1 MLFFKTIIIAIK
13 IMTTI
18 TMSND
23 NDDKY
28 CCSEKPTVKTK
39 SMQFSSTCINR
50 FLHKMVISTNLGFDL
65 GSYKQVLNFRRE
77 KYYNL

>member
-1 MLFFKTIIIAIK
+1 MLFFKTITIIAIK

-23 NDDKY
+23 NNDKY
-28 CCSEKPTVKTK
+28 RCSEKPRVKTK
-39 SMQFSSTCINR
+39 NVQFSSTCINR

-65 GSYKQVLNFRRE
+65 GS
-77 KYYNL
+77 